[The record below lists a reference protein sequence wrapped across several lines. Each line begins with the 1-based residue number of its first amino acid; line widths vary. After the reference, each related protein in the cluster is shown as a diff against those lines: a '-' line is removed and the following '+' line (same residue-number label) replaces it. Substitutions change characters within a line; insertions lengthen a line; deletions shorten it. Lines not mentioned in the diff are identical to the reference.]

1 MVIRGPLA
9 GGGRPAHFSRIS
21 RSKILPS
28 PPLQRLLG
36 LMLRFIRGASADSV
50 AFMMAA
56 NGGYNVE
63 NTRPEPARGPAG
75 LLGSEQH
82 YPAEPAPR
90 PAGGWAGGPGDGGQ
104 PVRRGAFY
112 AHTLCAAGVHF
123 RGCSRVR
130 QRPPGG

>member
-1 MVIRGPLA
+1 MAPV
-9 GGGRPAHFSRIS
+9 SRIS
-21 RSKILPS
+21 RSGILPS

-36 LMLRFIRGASADSV
+36 LMLRFIRGAIADSV

-56 NGGYNVE
+56 NGGYDVK

-90 PAGGWAGGPGDGGQ
+90 AAGGWAGGTGDGGQ

-112 AHTLCAAGVHF
+112 AHTLCTTGVHL
-123 RGCSRVR
+123 RGCPRVR
-130 QRPPGG
+130 QRPAG